1 MNERISAY
9 FTNNRIRWFISCFVF
24 LLLGVAPLLP
34 GISGSGQYNL
44 LSINNESHSLLFYYS
59 ELGLTF
65 YYFVIALYYIGG
77 IVLTVLGAL
86 IPPRK
91 LFCALLLA
99 FSGVF
104 LVINL
109 LSAGLIFLAVSLS
122 DITETVRLTVWSI
135 VYLALQTGNIANLIQ
150 FLFCFK
156 DR

>member
-34 GISGSGQYNL
+34 NISGSGQYNL
-44 LSINNESHSLLFYYS
+44 LSINNESHSLFFYYS
-59 ELGLTF
+59 ELGLNF

-86 IPPRK
+86 NPPRK

-109 LSAGLIFLAVSLS
+109 LSASLIFLSVSLS
-122 DITETVRLTVWSI
+122 GITETVRLTVWSI
-135 VYLALQTGNIANLIQ
+135 IYLVLQTGNAANLIQ
-150 FLFCFK
+150 FLFYFK

>member
-1 MNERISAY
+1 MLKKLQNVSVY
-9 FTNNRIRWFISCFVF
+9 FSKNRIRYFITCFVF
-24 LLLGVAPLLP
+24 LVLGVAPLLP
-34 GISGSGQYNL
+34 NISGSGQYNL

-109 LSAGLIFLAVSLS
+109 LSAGLIFPCRFPFGYYRNGPPYRLEHSISRFTDWKYRKPYSVS
-122 DITETVRLTVWSI
+122 V
-135 VYLALQTGNIANLIQ
+135 
-150 FLFCFK
+150 LF
-156 DR
+156 